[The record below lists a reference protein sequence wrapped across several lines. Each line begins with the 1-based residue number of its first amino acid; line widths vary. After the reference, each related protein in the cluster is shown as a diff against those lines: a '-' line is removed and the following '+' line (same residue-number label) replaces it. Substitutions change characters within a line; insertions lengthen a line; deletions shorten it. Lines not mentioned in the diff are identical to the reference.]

1 MQFFIALG
9 ILVVASSAYL
19 VHQFW
24 SRSLSSIDDAGAT
37 DAAHSDADE
46 RPSRLKAA

>member
-9 ILVVASSAYL
+9 TLVVASSAYL

-24 SRSLSSIDDAGAT
+24 RGTLSSDDACEIEPAR
-37 DAAHSDADE
+37 ADE
-46 RPSRLKAA
+46 TPSQLKAA

>member
-9 ILVVASSAYL
+9 IMVVASSAYL

-24 SRSLSSIDDAGAT
+24 SRTLSSDGAQRIDAT
-37 DAAHSDADE
+37 VTDE
-46 RPSRLKAA
+46 TPPSQLKAA